1 MKSGNLLHKQGFA
14 DSQFG
19 TTVSRPAEEE
29 RVRKHTLLSTLVMPR
44 PQRKPP
50 FTIEAAM
57 NKLLGRSK
65 KKENTTAANISET
78 ASSKKTETNGRKLKA
93 SPSPKKPVVTNGAS
107 DEAEAATG
115 STSSV
120 LDNNSM
126 VRTLRQAGSDTASNA
141 FREDRGLLPS
151 DEEPTLPEYSDR
163 DVVKKRTKVLM

>member
-1 MKSGNLLHKQGFA
+1 MNFGVLTLTCHIFEAPLGMDHTLRNWRALRYGKDDSRGLSCGSTLNVPQVVLKSGNLLRKQGFA

-93 SPSPKKPVVTNGAS
+93 SPSPKKPVNEGAFCPFF
-107 DEAEAATG
+107 
-115 STSSV
+115 
-120 LDNNSM
+120 
-126 VRTLRQAGSDTASNA
+126 VRW
-141 FREDRGLLPS
+141 GLL
-151 DEEPTLPEYSDR
+151 
-163 DVVKKRTKVLM
+163 